1 MVIVGLD
8 PRNLVELVKSDR
20 QIHQLQLALRG
31 GRRREAELEKALTE
45 ARSQAGEAQRRLEE
59 MAAEVRKY
67 EREIEDYRRQT
78 KTHSSR
84 LNEISDTR
92 EYRALNDEIRYLLRQ
107 VQEREE
113 TILALMETQ
122 EKSSHEFETLKAAL
136 SIKQAEI
143 TAEKARIEQE
153 RAQQSAQLAT
163 AQSER
168 DRLLTTLP
176 DTATRYYKRRS
187 QRIEM
192 PLVWLR
198 EGACGFCQHKL
209 TPQNAIEVRDG
220 RTLVECESCGRV
232 IVNVDPTG
240 AESVAKTP

>member
-1 MVIVGLD
+1 MVIAGLE
-8 PRNLVELVKSDR
+8 PRSLVELVVCDR

-31 GRRREAELEKALTE
+31 GRRREAELDQELTQ
-45 ARSQAGEAQRRLEE
+45 ARSQAGEVQRKLEE
-59 MAAEVRKY
+59 MAAEIRKH
-67 EREIEDYRRQT
+67 EREIDDFRRQT

-113 TILALMETQ
+113 AVLVLLEAQ
-122 EKSSHEFETLKAAL
+122 EKLSASFEVSKTAL
-136 SIKQAEI
+136 SAKQEEI
-143 TAEKARIEQE
+143 AAEKARIEQE
-153 RAQQSAQLAT
+153 RTQQDELLSAAQKG
-163 AQSER
+163 R
-168 DRLLTTLP
+168 DRLLQSLP
-176 DTATRYYKRRS
+176 ESASRYYVRRS

-209 TPQNAIEVRDG
+209 PPQKAIEVRDG

-232 IVNVDPTG
+232 IVNVDTNG
-240 AESVAKTP
+240 TATAAETP